1 MAMNRIQFQQGLSL
15 SEFFKRYGTESRCE
29 EALEEA
35 RWPTG
40 FICTKCTSTG
50 YCIVNDEGRKTYQCN
65 HCHTQTTLKAGTIFH
80 ASKLPLR
87 TWFQAMFLMSQSKNA
102 IAALELKRNLGVCY
116 RTAWR
121 VKHKLMQVM
130 AEREAGK
137 VLEGRVEAD
146 DAYLGGEREGKRGRG
161 SENKIPFI
169 AAVQTDAQGH
179 PLRVGLSRVKTFSLT
194 KVQAWAS
201 RALAPSTVVV
211 SDGLACFTA
220 VTAAGCVHEQ
230 NIVGAG
236 RKSTDRP
243 CFNWVNTV
251 LGNLKTALSGTYHAF
266 DFAKYADRYL
276 AQFQYRFNRRFDL
289 KSILPRLLH
298 AAATTGAR
306 TEAYLRMAEVH
317 R

>member
-1 MAMNRIQFQQGLSL
+1 MTKAVKPTSAITAIR
-15 SEFFKRYGTESRCE
+15 RPRSR
-29 EALEEA
+29 
-35 RWPTG
+35 R
-40 FICTKCTSTG
+40 
-50 YCIVNDEGRKTYQCN
+50 
-65 HCHTQTTLKAGTIFH
+65 GTIFH

-116 RTAWR
+116 RTVWL

-194 KVQAWAS
+194 EVQAWAS

-220 VTAAGCVHEQ
+220 VTAAGCVREL

-236 RKSTDRP
+236 RKSTDMP

-276 AQFQYRFNRRFDL
+276 AEFQPQIR
-289 KSILPRLLH
+289 S
-298 AAATTGAR
+298 
-306 TEAYLRMAEVH
+306 EVH
-317 R
+317 SAAPVARRRDHRCQD

>member
-1 MAMNRIQFQQGLSL
+1 MTKAVKPTSAITAIR
-15 SEFFKRYGTESRCE
+15 RPRSR
-29 EALEEA
+29 
-35 RWPTG
+35 R
-40 FICTKCTSTG
+40 
-50 YCIVNDEGRKTYQCN
+50 
-65 HCHTQTTLKAGTIFH
+65 GTIFH

-116 RTAWR
+116 RTVWL

-194 KVQAWAS
+194 EVQAWVLEQRAQKRDVQLDVVGAHA
-201 RALAPSTVVV
+201 RALQHRDPVDHQSKRFILTAMAV
-211 SDGLACFTA
+211 S
-220 VTAAGCVHEQ
+220 
-230 NIVGAG
+230 
-236 RKSTDRP
+236 
-243 CFNWVNTV
+243 
-251 LGNLKTALSGTYHAF
+251 
-266 DFAKYADRYL
+266 
-276 AQFQYRFNRRFDL
+276 
-289 KSILPRLLH
+289 
-298 AAATTGAR
+298 
-306 TEAYLRMAEVH
+306 
-317 R
+317 